1 MILVL
6 PKKLTMICMIK
17 VVDKIM
23 ANTVRQEDCRL
34 EMPLPWRS
42 EARHLLG
49 TYFKLADSIHYSN
62 LKKLRSN

>member
-1 MILVL
+1 
-6 PKKLTMICMIK
+6 MIK